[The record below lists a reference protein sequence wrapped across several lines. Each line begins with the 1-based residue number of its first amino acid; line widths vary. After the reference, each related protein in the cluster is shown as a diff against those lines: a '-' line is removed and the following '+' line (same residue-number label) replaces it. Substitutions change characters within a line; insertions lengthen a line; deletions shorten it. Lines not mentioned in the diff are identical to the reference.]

1 VAFRCHIGDRVLDG
15 IVKEKEQANKDF
27 DEAVRLGQGAGLLQ
41 QSDDV
46 SDVFRTSL
54 GNVPA
59 DASVTVEITFVGEFK
74 QDVQSNSVR
83 YVLPTAV
90 AARYG
95 NSQDASR
102 FSSTMSRF
110 QAGTIRIT
118 VDVLIERGNVIR
130 SLESPSH
137 PYQTSLGRTSTM
149 TSDSFE
155 PHAASATASIQSQ
168 GSSLLGQD
176 FVMLVNAQGHDSP
189 VAFFE
194 SHPTLPNQR
203 ALMTSLVPKFS
214 LPNISPEIVF
224 IIDRS
229 GSMCDK
235 IETLQK
241 ALKVFLKSLPVGV
254 SFNICS
260 FGSRYEF
267 LWDKSKRYS
276 AGTLEDALLYVDS
289 IRANMGGTRMYEP
302 VKATVEKRLKDLELE
317 VLLLTDGEIWNQE
330 ELFRYINTVV
340 SETPSRFFSLGIG
353 HSASSALIEGIAR
366 AGEGFAQ
373 TVLQNEELDR
383 KVVRM
388 LKGALTPHI
397 KDYSVSLEYPREE
410 LHGFEIIEHVD
421 SAPSVE
427 LPLRNVRG
435 ADTAAEVAKTPISLL
450 DTNFEEAELPNQ
462 AGGDRFEGLPPI
474 DAPKYNQVPMAI
486 PQLYPL
492 FRTTVYFLLS
502 SETDRVAPQTLIVR
516 GTSNHGPLELR
527 IPIND
532 VGKGE
537 TIHQLAARRAVQE
550 LEEGRDW
557 LSNAKMAD
565 GRLVKYVYE
574 SKWSEIVAREGVR
587 LGTTFQIASRW
598 TSFVALEKDSQGKIT
613 SHSQVDQA
621 KHQQSWPSY
630 RPATQMMQ
638 APQFFSAGSLAPPSA
653 AYRWHGRGGVSSS
666 RSGNS
671 ASRSPM
677 ASFEPTRG
685 SASLSR
691 SGPGS
696 SLDASIND
704 AGRSKKKRASRGHDE
719 SQSQAQQRDVT
730 PPPPDKLHALINLQ
744 SFEGFWEWNSVLFNA
759 LALDQGFVTQRLADT
774 ASIEPTYNIYTPR
787 ILATTLAIV
796 FLEKKAAHQ
805 QDVWVLIAEKARTW
819 LSKTLKGPGVEESLK
834 SSLEDSKTTFAQL
847 FGQRCDVA

>member
-1 VAFRCHIGDRVLDG
+1 
-15 IVKEKEQANKDF
+15 
-27 DEAVRLGQGAGLLQ
+27 
-41 QSDDV
+41 
-46 SDVFRTSL
+46 
-54 GNVPA
+54 
-59 DASVTVEITFVGEFK
+59 
-74 QDVQSNSVR
+74 
-83 YVLPTAV
+83 
-90 AARYG
+90 
-95 NSQDASR
+95 
-102 FSSTMSRF
+102 
-110 QAGTIRIT
+110 
-118 VDVLIERGNVIR
+118 
-130 SLESPSH
+130 
-137 PYQTSLGRTSTM
+137 M

-214 LPNISPEIVF
+214 LPNIAPEIVF

-229 GSMCDK
+229 RSMCNK

-260 FGSRYEF
+260 FGDHYEF
-267 LWDKSKRYS
+267 LWDKSKRYN

-302 VKATVEKRLKDLELE
+302 IKATVEKRLKDLELE
-317 VLLLTDGEIWNQE
+317 VLLLTDGEIWYQE
-330 ELFRYINTVV
+330 ELFRYIKTVV
-340 SETPSRFFSLGIG
+340 SETPSRFFSLVIG
-353 HSASSALIEGIAR
+353 PSASSALIEGIAR

-373 TVLQNEELDR
+373 TVLQHEELDR

-397 KDYSVSLEYPREE
+397 KDYSVSLEYPHEE
-410 LHGFEIIEHVD
+410 LQGFEIIEHVD

-450 DTNFEEAELPNQ
+450 DTNFEETELPNQ

-474 DAPKYNQVPMAI
+474 DAPKYHQIPMTI
-486 PQLYPL
+486 PQLFPL

-537 TIHQLAARRAVQE
+537 TIHQLAARRAVKE

-557 LSNAKMAD
+557 LSIAKMAD
-565 GRLVKYVYE
+565 GRLVKDVYE
-574 SKWSEIVAREGVR
+574 SKWSAIIAREGVR

-621 KHQQSWPSY
+621 KYQQSGPSY

-638 APQFFSAGSLAPPSA
+638 ARQAFSAGSFAPA
-653 AYRWHGRGGVSSS
+653 AAPAAPYHCIWHGRGGVSSS
-666 RSGNS
+666 RSGNPV
-671 ASRSPM
+671 SRSLM
-677 ASFEPTRG
+677 ASFGPTRG

-691 SGPGS
+691 SGLGS

-704 AGRSKKKRASRGHDE
+704 AGRSKKKRAVLGHDE
-719 SQSQAQQRDVT
+719 SQSQAQRRDVT
-730 PPPPDKLHALINLQ
+730 PPQPDKLHALINLQ

-805 QDVWVLIAEKARTW
+805 QDVWVLIAEKARKW

-834 SSLEDSKTTFAQL
+834 SNLEDSKTTFAQL
-847 FGQRCDVA
+847 F